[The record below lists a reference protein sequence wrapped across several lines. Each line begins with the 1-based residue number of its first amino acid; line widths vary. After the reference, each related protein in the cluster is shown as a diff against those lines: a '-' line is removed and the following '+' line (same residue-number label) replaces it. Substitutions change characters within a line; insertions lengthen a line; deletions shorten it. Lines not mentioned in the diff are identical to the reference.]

1 MNQNVAIVA
10 AGATFAFTVIAGMLI
25 GIWLSGRTG
34 QSLWVLGGLG
44 IGVIAGSAGAWRL
57 VSRSLQ

>member
-1 MNQNVAIVA
+1 VNPNVAIVA
-10 AGATFAFTVIAGMLI
+10 AGATFAFTVIAGMLV

-44 IGVIAGSAGAWRL
+44 LGLIAGAVSAWRL
-57 VSRSLQ
+57 VSRSL